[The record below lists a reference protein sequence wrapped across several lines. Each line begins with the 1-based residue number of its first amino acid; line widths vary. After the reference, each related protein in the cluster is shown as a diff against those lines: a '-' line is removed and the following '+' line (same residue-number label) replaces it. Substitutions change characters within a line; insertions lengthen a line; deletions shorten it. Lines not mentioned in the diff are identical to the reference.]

1 METMEIIHNMIQTQ
15 EKITI
20 QKDVDYI
27 IETVCDAFNMP
38 VSLVKTKLRK
48 QEYVKVRRL
57 LCWYLYQCTELDLVV
72 IGEILGYVGKQ
83 IHTTVIHHRDT
94 VDDFCQTN
102 KNYKENK
109 RRLDEII
116 FEKFPP
122 LEIKFKENR
131 MASRYIHKSKFKW
144 VNR

>member
-1 METMEIIHNMIQTQ
+1 MTQIQEEPISTQ
-15 EKITI
+15 E
-20 QKDVDYI
+20 DVDYI
-27 IETVCDAFNMP
+27 IQTVCDAFNMP

-48 QEYVKVRRL
+48 QEYVRVRRL

-72 IGEILGYVGKQ
+72 IGEMLGYVGNQ

-102 KNYKENK
+102 KKYRENK
-109 RRLDEII
+109 KILDEII
-116 FEKFPP
+116 FDKFPP
-122 LEIKFKENR
+122 LETKLKENR
-131 MASRYIHKSKFKW
+131 MSSRHIYKSRFKW